1 VSGVCFG
8 FEVDS
13 ELPFRFTRPG
23 RGDRL
28 EVVAR
33 DEDVPEPTGAPLVE
47 WQANHERPSARVHR
61 TPDGYGL
68 WIDGGVGCFELDLAC
83 RAIRVPGHDDPIRR
97 EERLW
102 SIPALLAYLDRGDH
116 SVHAAVVEIDGG
128 AVLLGAPGR
137 FGKTTLAAS
146 FLARGFRVLSEDL
159 ACCRFGGEP
168 TLLPGPA
175 VLRVRRDVHE
185 RLSFPRT
192 SAVLADANRVHLE
205 MDHESRGSGDA
216 LPISAVVLLRDGGDR
231 FVTERVA
238 TAAALPDL
246 WTLSFQ
252 LPGPDARRRCF
263 AAVTSLASSVPVWNF
278 ARPITFESI
287 DESIERLVDTVT
299 S

>member
-8 FEVDS
+8 FEVES

-23 RGDRL
+23 RGERL
-28 EVVAR
+28 EVVTR
-33 DEDVPEPTGAPLVE
+33 VEDVPEPAGQPLVE
-47 WQANHERPSARVHR
+47 WQENHERPSARVHR

-68 WIDGGVGCFELDLAC
+68 WIDGGVGCFELDLAT
-83 RAIRVPGHDDPIRR
+83 RAMRVPEHDDPIRR

-128 AVLLGAPGR
+128 AVVLGAPGR

-146 FLARGFRVLSEDL
+146 FLARGYRVLSEDL
-159 ACCRFGGEP
+159 ACCRLGDEP
-168 TLLPGPA
+168 MLFPGPA

-192 SAVLADANRVHLE
+192 TPVLADDNRVHLE
-205 MDHESRGSGDA
+205 MDADSRGSADA
-216 LPISAVVLLRDGGDR
+216 LPIRAVVLLRDGGDG
-231 FVTERVA
+231 FASERVP

-252 LPGPDARRRCF
+252 LPGPDARQRCF
-263 AAVTSLASSVPVWNF
+263 AAVTALASSVPVWNF
-278 ARPITFESI
+278 ARPITFDAI

-299 S
+299 A